1 MRAYRRCRKQVD
13 AAPGELAIRRE
24 ERFYCYAE
32 DDETMVFGGRV
43 SIEQGR
49 LLVKALDAMVAQI
62 DSDTGDAETAN
73 SADRDETTGQGAAN
87 EPETAETAGNV
98 SAETIDPQ
106 ANENV
111 SAETSG
117 DGSDAESPAR
127 KPTGRGRDQPGQP
140 DHTVPVPPPSSG
152 CSGGMGWR
160 SDAG

>member
-13 AAPGELAIRRE
+13 AAPGELAIGRE

-43 SIEQGR
+43 SIEQDR

-106 ANENV
+106 ANLKFQ
-111 SAETSG
+111 SLPHRT
-117 DGSDAESPAR
+117 R
-127 KPTGRGRDQPGQP
+127 
-140 DHTVPVPPPSSG
+140 
-152 CSGGMGWR
+152 
-160 SDAG
+160 